1 MPGAHIYLVR
11 SSLELRPLKEP
22 AMSNSAE
29 SSIRCLN
36 EKILTCMLCPLSKTR
51 RKAVPGEG
59 PTNAK
64 MIFIGEGPGR
74 QEDLEGRPFVGRA
87 GKFLDECLQSIGLQR
102 EQVFIT
108 NIVKCRPTEKAG
120 NWIKDR
126 KPTAEEIAACNPY
139 LDKQIELLKPEVI
152 CTLGDTARFQVFKR
166 FGLEEDTIGH
176 VHGRLFLSG
185 NVRVVPLYHPAAA
198 LYDNSLRQIIMIDFQ
213 SLRRVLSQRQLTN
226 L

>member
-1 MPGAHIYLVR
+1 MGESV
-11 SSLELRPLKEP
+11 
-22 AMSNSAE
+22 E
-29 SSIRCLN
+29 SSIRELH
-36 EKILTCMLCPLSKTR
+36 EKVRVCTLCRLWETR
-51 RKAVPGEG
+51 HAAVPGEG
-59 PTNAK
+59 PVNAK
-64 MIFIGEGPGR
+64 IMFIGEGPGR

-126 KPTAEEIAACNPY
+126 KPATDEIAACAPY
-139 LDKQIELLKPEVI
+139 LDRQIELIRPDVI
-152 CTLGDTARFQVFKR
+152 CTLGDTARSEIFKR
-166 FGLEEDTIGH
+166 FSLEEDTIGH
-176 VHGRLFLSG
+176 VHGRLFLAG
-185 NVRVVPLYHPAAA
+185 DVKVMPLYHPAAA

-213 SLRRVLSQRQLTN
+213 SLRRVLSQSKLNN